1 MKSEILLDILKEHTF
16 ITVGCTDPVAAGLSA
31 STAYRAIGGDI
42 YSIEVILDK
51 NIYKDAIS
59 VGIPGTM
66 KTGLGL
72 AVSLSVLFG
81 DPENGLSLLKDIDE
95 QCISE
100 AEKFLLDHTISFA
113 LNEEAKGIYVKS
125 IVKTSKGVATAL
137 LVNSHDNLVEVT
149 LNGEVTYS
157 KSLSTVAYD
166 PLQMLNGIADLTVKD
181 IFRFVKEIDPEKISF
196 LNQGIETNLSAAALG
211 EKERAG
217 IGVGHLYT
225 EMIEKKY
232 ISDDVVNRT
241 KQKVG
246 AAADARMSGMN
257 VPIFGCFGSG
267 NHGITLFATMGM
279 MAEYLEIPREEVSR
293 ALAVSLLIIG
303 IIKTRTG
310 ILTPHCG
317 CSVAAGTGAAAGIAY
332 MLGGRETEVESA
344 VHLVLADLTGML
356 CDGAKYGCALK
367 MATSAGTAI
376 ESAYMAMLGAEV
388 PGNNGII
395 GWSMGQ
401 TMDNLRTITEH
412 GMNNVDRSVLEI
424 LLNSSC
430 GR

>member
-1 MKSEILLDILKEHTF
+1 MKSEILLDILNEHTF
-16 ITVGCTDPVAAGLSA
+16 LTVGCTDPVAAGLSA
-31 STAYRAIGGDI
+31 SIAYKAIGGDI
-42 YSIEVILDK
+42 YSVEVILDK

-66 KTGLGL
+66 KTGLDL
-72 AVSLSVLFG
+72 AVSLSLLFG
-81 DPENGLSLLKDIDE
+81 DPENGLSLLKNIDE
-95 QCISE
+95 HCIAK
-100 AEKFLLDHTISFA
+100 AEKFLLDHAITFA

-125 IVKTSKGVATAL
+125 IVKTSKGIATAL
-137 LVNSHDNLVEVT
+137 LLNSHDNLVEIT
-149 LNGEVTYS
+149 LNGEIAYS
-157 KSLSTVAYD
+157 KNVSTLTSD
-166 PLQMLNGIADLTVKD
+166 PLLMLKGIEDLTVKD
-181 IFRFVKEIDPEKISF
+181 IFRFVKEVDPEEISF
-196 LNQGIETNLSAAALG
+196 LNQGIETNLSAASLG
-211 EKERAG
+211 EKDRAG
-217 IGVGHLYT
+217 IGVGHLYK

-232 ISDDVVNRT
+232 LSDDVVNRT

-279 MAEYLEIPREEVSR
+279 MADYLEIPREEVSR

-332 MLGGRETEVESA
+332 MLGGREKEVESA
-344 VHLVLADLTGML
+344 VNLVLADLTGML

-367 MATSAGTAI
+367 MATSAGVAI
-376 ESAYMAMLGAEV
+376 ESAYMAILGAEV
-388 PGNNGII
+388 PGNNGIV